1 MIVGTQLRRRLR
13 ELRLSLLAVAL
24 LLASFGQCLAAFDFA
39 SLDPL
44 TPGEQYRQL
53 SLLSL
58 VAGGIDPGMLEMLQ
72 PLVAAEAERRAAGQI
87 SMELG
92 LDDYV
97 KPLARIVDQDIL
109 LAGAAQL
116 FEFARDNGPEI
127 QARMTQIARDNP
139 ILISMVD
146 VNEIAADAIIIRNAI
161 ADAIEY
167 SELFHDP
174 TGPTRVQAL
183 REQTVYLR
191 NMMEFNEFQQ
201 QLAILTEEAIID
213 LGGRLDAYQRMF
225 DDEVDPELIKRR
237 VQSAQIMNQQTENRF
252 QEQAMQNNAELLLML
267 ILLESQVN

>member
-1 MIVGTQLRRRLR
+1 MQLRNRLGK
-13 ELRLSLLAVAL
+13 LRMALLTVGL
-24 LLASFGQCLAAFDFA
+24 LLASFQHALAAFDFA
-39 SLDPL
+39 SIEPL

-58 VAGGIDPGMLEMLQ
+58 VAGGIGPGLLEMLQ
-72 PLVAAEAERRAAGQI
+72 PVAEAEAERRAAGQI

-97 KPLARIVDQDIL
+97 KPLARIVDQEIL

-116 FEFARDNGPEI
+116 FSFARDNGPAI
-127 QARMTQIARDNP
+127 HARMTQIARDNP
-139 ILISMVD
+139 ILISMVNI
-146 VNEIAADAIIIRNAI
+146 NEIAADAIIIRNAI

-167 SELFHDP
+167 SSLFDDASAP
-174 TGPTRVQAL
+174 AQVQAL
-183 REQTVYLR
+183 RQQTVYLR

-201 QLAILTEEAIID
+201 ELAILTEQAIIN

-225 DDEVDPELIKRR
+225 DDEVDSELIKRR
-237 VQSAQIMNQQTENRF
+237 VESAQIMNQQTDNRF
-252 QEQAMQNNAELLLML
+252 QEQAMQNNAELLMML